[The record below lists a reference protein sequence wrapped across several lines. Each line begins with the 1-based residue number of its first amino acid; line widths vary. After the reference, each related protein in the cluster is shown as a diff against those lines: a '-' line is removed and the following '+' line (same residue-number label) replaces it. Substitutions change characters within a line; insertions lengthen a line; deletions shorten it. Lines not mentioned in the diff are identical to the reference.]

1 MKYAIFPDFYGAD
14 TKNWLSL
21 NCELCAPAKPE
32 DFKKLFRAQP
42 KTIANVIEF
51 IMRINLEE
59 FQYKQAVEHFRSLEN
74 YAASNLFKQLL
85 ENDNEQIKALKS
97 LIEFY
102 KKNGLDELLLGDVEE
117 PENWGITIRN
127 G

>member
-1 MKYAIFPDFYGAD
+1 
-14 TKNWLSL
+14 
-21 NCELCAPAKPE
+21 
-32 DFKKLFRAQP
+32 
-42 KTIANVIEF
+42 
-51 IMRINLEE
+51 MRINLEE

-74 YAASNLFKQLL
+74 YAAANIFKQLL